1 MTDDPRENTWHPY
14 PDYCNGVRL
23 DTHTISVSREPDI
36 YKRPGFTDTYQ
47 GLIAGEWVDVEQV
60 RVIRQPTN
68 PGAYSIR
75 VSVVTIPE
83 DDGL

>member
-1 MTDDPRENTWHPY
+1 MPKHWDNVPPMTVLIDRSVDVYKDTPY
-14 PDYCNGVRL
+14 VDQ
-23 DTHTISVSREPDI
+23 
-36 YKRPGFTDTYQ
+36 YQ
-47 GLIAGEWVDVEQV
+47 GLIDGEWVDVEQV

>member
-14 PDYCNGVRL
+14 PEYVSPNYRTPAQRVD
-23 DTHTISVSREPDI
+23 ISTLREVYQD
-36 YKRPGFTDTYQ
+36 RYQ
-47 GLIAGEWVDVEQV
+47 GRINGEWVDVEQV